1 MKMKKFLSVLLVFSQ
16 IALGESYPLLNAQ
29 IPITYD
35 QGTGTVGILTSNGSQ
50 AGALS
55 AANWTAFNNK
65 QSALTF
71 GDLLSGTTG
80 VTIGTGTARLVGGN
94 ATVSIQTASSTQ
106 PGLLSAADWVTF
118 NAKSPPISKGNLTST
133 TVGVTVGSGTQAV
146 IGSGTTVD
154 IATASASQPGLLSAA
169 NWSTFNAKQ
178 AALSFG
184 ALSSSTSALT
194 VTGGSG
200 AVVGSGTSLSI
211 ATADSSHT
219 GLISSTDWTTFNNKQ
234 STITAGNLT
243 SPNAAVV
250 IGGGTSSVLGSGTTI
265 TIANATA
272 SMTGLLSFLDW
283 QAFNAKQAPL
293 TFGNLTTSTGAITIT
308 GGTGSVIGSGAT
320 INIPT
325 ANGATTGLL
334 SAANWTTFSNKAP
347 LNSPPF
353 TGTPSA
359 PAFALNG
366 STSGTLILTVPAVV
380 TDYTLKFPAAQGG
393 VSTTLVNDGSGNLSW
408 VVGGGGGGSA
418 VWGTITGTLSAQTDL
433 QTALN
438 LKAPLASPAFTG
450 TPHSVVY
457 ALAGST
463 SGFLT
468 QTVPATVTDYT
479 VKWPA
484 AQGAASSVLTNDGS
498 GNLSWGG
505 GAVWGAITGTLSA
518 QTDLQTALNLK
529 ANIASP
535 TFTGTITG
543 PNYRLSGSSAGFL
556 TQTVPATVTTY
567 SVSWPSAQGGA
578 DTFIKNDGSG
588 NLSWASA
595 GSSTA
600 TPIWTKY
607 TFDASDFSIA
617 GTSKTIEIVA
627 GSKTVVNGVVVGV
640 VTPFSG
646 GAATSV
652 YLTLGT
658 DTTSESE
665 LTSGFDL
672 IAAATGDTQ
681 STATL
686 QEVAAY
692 SPESITIT
700 AQAVGA
706 NLSTLTDG
714 QVEVWIQTA
723 TLP

>member
-1 MKMKKFLSVLLVFSQ
+1 MKIKKFLSVFLIFSQ

-29 IPITYD
+29 SPITYD
-35 QGTGTVGILTSNGSQ
+35 QGTGTVGILTSNGTQ

-65 QSALTF
+65 QAALTF
-71 GDLLSGTTG
+71 GNLLSGTTG
-80 VTIGTGTARLVGGN
+80 VTIGTGTARLVGGD
-94 ATVSIQTASSTQ
+94 ATVSIQTASNSQ

-118 NAKSPPISKGNLTST
+118 NAKSPAITKGNLTTT

-146 IGSGTTVD
+146 IGAGTTVD
-154 IATASASQPGLLSAA
+154 IATASGSQPGLLSSA
-169 NWSTFNAKQ
+169 NWTTFNGKQ
-178 AALSFG
+178 NALSFG
-184 ALSSSTSALT
+184 ALSSSTGALT

-234 STITAGNLT
+234 STITSGNLS
-243 SPNAAVV
+243 SPAPA
-250 IGGGTSSVLGSGTTI
+250 ITITGGTGSVLGSGTTI
-265 TIANATA
+265 NIANATA

-283 QAFNAKQAPL
+283 QAFNAKQAAL
-293 TFGNLTTSTGAITIT
+293 TLGNLTTSTGSITIT
-308 GGTGSVIGSGAT
+308 GGTGAVVGSGAT

-325 ANGATTGLL
+325 ANGAQSGIL

-353 TGTPSA
+353 TGTPTA

-366 STSGTLILTVPAVV
+366 STSGTLTLTVPAVV
-380 TDYTLKFPAAQGG
+380 TDYTIKFPASQGIAN
-393 VSTTLVNDGSGNLSW
+393 TTLVNDGSGNLAW
-408 VVGGGGGGSA
+408 QVGVSGGA
-418 VWGTITGTLSAQTDL
+418 IWGDITGTLSAQTDL
-433 QTALN
+433 QAALN

-450 TPHSVVY
+450 TPHSQVY

-468 QTVPATVTDYT
+468 QSVPATVTDYT

-484 AQGAASSVLTNDGS
+484 AQGAATSVLTNDGS

-505 GAVWGAITGTLSA
+505 GAVWGSITGTLSA
-518 QTDLQTALNLK
+518 QTDLQNALNLK
-529 ANIASP
+529 ANLASP

-543 PNYRLSGSSAGFL
+543 PNYRLSGSSSGFL
-556 TQTVPATVTTY
+556 TETVPATVTSY
-567 SVSWPSAQGGA
+567 SVIWPSAQGGA
-578 DTFIKNDGSG
+578 NTFLKNDGSG
-588 NLSWASA
+588 NLSW
-595 GSSTA
+595 GSSGSSPA
-600 TPIWTKY
+600 TPVWTKY
-607 TFDASDFSIA
+607 TYNASDFSA
-617 GTSKTIEIVA
+617 ASTSHTITITA

-646 GAATSV
+646 GSATNV
-652 YLTLGT
+652 YVTLGT
-658 DTTSESE
+658 DTTSPSE
-665 LTSGFDL
+665 ITSGFDL
-672 IAAATGDTQ
+672 IAASTGDTQ

-686 QEVAAY
+686 QEVATYAA
-692 SPESITIT
+692 ESITIT
-700 AQAVGA
+700 AESVGA
-706 NLSTLTDG
+706 NLNTLSAG
-714 QVEVWIQTA
+714 QIEVWIQTA